1 MWCPATLRT
10 EWGGQRGPCT
20 GKEPR
25 EGQTLPCPGRGM
37 DCGQPWER
45 EPCGP
50 GAAPLGSAWGPG
62 GTSPRTT
69 WGRVQALHRSREK
82 AFSGKNTFLVQLP
95 PGLLELLTILF
106 SICKSLNAETCH
118 PESDSVGWWSL
129 SRQGLSC
136 PPVLALQQSR
146 HPPLGSPGS
155 WKRCSSPTSPSCRR
169 AGHS

>member
-1 MWCPATLRT
+1 MWCPATLQT

-20 GKEPR
+20 GKEPW

-62 GTSPRTT
+62 GTSHRQPGAGSRPSTGL
-69 WGRVQALHRSREK
+69 GRRPFQ
-82 AFSGKNTFLVQLP
+82 GKILFLVQLP

-106 SICKSLNAETCH
+106 SICKSLNAETCL
-118 PESDSVGWWSL
+118 PESDSVGWWRL

-136 PPVLALQQSR
+136 PPIPALQQSR

-155 WKRCSSPTSPSCRR
+155 WKRCSSPTSPSCQR
-169 AGHS
+169 AGCS